1 METFVAAKIIIQH
14 PYLDQVL
21 LVQRERSGIKLF
33 EPCGGRLEID
43 FSKKYAES
51 LEKCAQR
58 EAMEELGVGIYDL
71 EYMGSYAF
79 FWTKRDNVCSVC
91 VLFFAKTEFSGD
103 IHRVADAECY
113 PAYPKWVSADD
124 LLSEN
129 ARIDPAALGL
139 KELIQKA
146 ALKVK
151 NYTRII
157 TT

>member
-1 METFVAAKIIIQH
+1 MKTFVAAKIIIQH

-21 LVQRERSGIKLF
+21 LVQRERSGVKLF

-43 FSKKYAES
+43 FSKKYGEN
-51 LEKCAQR
+51 LEQCAQR

-79 FWTKRDNVCSVC
+79 FWTKRDDVCSVC
-91 VLFFAKTEFSGD
+91 VLFLAKTEFSGD
-103 IHRVADAECY
+103 VHKVADAECF
-113 PAYPKWVSADD
+113 PAHPKWVSVDH

-129 ARIDPAALGL
+129 APIDPAPLGL
-139 KELIQKA
+139 KELMQKA

-151 NYTRII
+151 NYTRIVP
-157 TT
+157 T